1 MMTYG
6 YVLPGAVSLVR
17 WAIKTDNLSDKAKQR
32 LKVLDW
38 LRVHNNNI
46 SLAARHFGSDRKTI
60 RSWLN
65 KFKRMGPVGLNDR
78 SHRPK
83 NVRSPETPWEIVS
96 EVIKIRKRYPAWSKY
111 KIRPLLPNNLKTSAS
126 NIGRI
131 LKRKG
136 LIDVRISRKR
146 SKSAKN
152 PKARFPQG
160 LKISNPGDMIQ
171 MDTKHVNLIGG
182 RKLYQFTA
190 IDVLTKQRILNY
202 HPSLA
207 SKNGA
212 SFLKE
217 CVQEFPFEIKMI
229 QTDNGS
235 EFLKEFDKFCKEI
248 KMPHYFIYPRHPK
261 QNSYVEISHGAD
273 KREFYQQGNVSS
285 DIEIMRK
292 RIKEWQ
298 NVWNN
303 IRPHQALNYLT
314 PRAYYEK
321 WQRGRLPT
329 KDIITLQT

>member
-1 MMTYG
+1 M
-6 YVLPGAVSLVR
+6 
-17 WAIKTDNLSDKAKQR
+17 
-32 LKVLDW
+32 
-38 LRVHNNNI
+38 
-46 SLAARHFGSDRKTI
+46 
-60 RSWLN
+60 
-65 KFKRMGPVGLNDR
+65 
-78 SHRPK
+78 
-83 NVRSPETPWEIVS
+83 S
-96 EVIKIRKRYPAWSKY
+96 EVVKIRKRYPGWSKY
-111 KIRPLLPNNLKTSAS
+111 KIRPLLPDDLKTSAS

-136 LIDVRISRKR
+136 LIDRKISRKR
-146 SKSAKN
+146 SKAAKS

-160 LKISNPGDMIQ
+160 LKISEPGDMIQ

-182 RKLYQFTA
+182 KKLYQFTA

-202 HPSLA
+202 YPSLA
-207 SKNGA
+207 SKNGT

-217 CVQEFPFEIKMI
+217 CQKEFRFKIKVI

-235 EFLKEFDKFCKEI
+235 EFLKEFDQFCKKIEL
-248 KMPHYFIYPRHPK
+248 PHYFIYPRHPK

-273 KREFYQQGNVSS
+273 KREFYQQGNVCS
-285 DIEIMRK
+285 DIEIMRT

-314 PRAYYEK
+314 PRTYYEK
-321 WQRGRLPT
+321 WQQGRLPT